1 MMLRE
6 VIKWSC
12 KGWGR
17 RLEAKRAQL
26 QQCCQSS
33 LSVNQVK
40 IIVLTFECDMKT
52 THVPVI
58 LALTPIDR
66 VRDDLVTKIDSGTIL
81 KPCMF
86 LNLILV

>member
-1 MMLRE
+1 M
-6 VIKWSC
+6 
-12 KGWGR
+12 
-17 RLEAKRAQL
+17 
-26 QQCCQSS
+26 
-33 LSVNQVK
+33 NQVK
-40 IIVLTFECDMKT
+40 IIVLTFEYDMKT

-86 LNLILV
+86 LNLILVYSSRRTAVCMPTVVK